1 VTLSF
6 QDRWVGDVAAVVTCS
21 GRIVEG
27 PEVEALE
34 RHVIGLTS
42 ETRNIVLHVGGVNF
56 LDSSGIGLLVRLH
69 ARLQNIGGG
78 LSLCAVPP
86 KMRDVLSVTRLER
99 ILQAYESEAEAVAA
113 TFRPPYEITSQGGPR
128 TILCV
133 DPSADVLAYVRELLR
148 SDGYMA
154 VCASNLADALTLLIA
169 TQPRAVVLG
178 PGLPVRTATGAGAAF
193 AERAAALPVIELSG
207 EFASDEAGHAGRQL
221 LEQVKALVGLSDTSS
236 PGAIT

>member
-1 VTLSF
+1 VALSF
-6 QDRWVGDVAAVVTCS
+6 QDRWVGDVAVVTCS

-34 RHVIGLTS
+34 RHVIELTA
-42 ETRNIVLHVGGVNF
+42 ETRNIVLHVGAVNF

-69 ARLQNIGGG
+69 ARLQNAGGG

-99 ILQAYESEAEAVAA
+99 ILQPFESETAAIAA
-113 TFRPPYEITSQGGPR
+113 TFRSPDDLTSKRGPR

-148 SDGYMA
+148 SEGYMVVA
-154 VCASNLADALTLLIA
+154 ASNLADALTLLTA
-169 TQPRAVVLG
+169 TQPRAVVIG
-178 PGLPVRTATGAGAAF
+178 HGLPVKGATGAGAAF
-193 AERAAALPVIELSG
+193 AERAAAVPVIVLPGEL
-207 EFASDEAGHAGRQL
+207 ASDDAGHAGRQL
-221 LEQVKALVGLSDTSS
+221 LARVKAVVGASDTAS
-236 PGAIT
+236 PDAIA